1 MAATNTTDVE
11 TTDVEEDQQMHFKK
25 FMIFIIWPHLRF
37 ILILIM
43 DCSW

>member
-11 TTDVEEDQQMHFKK
+11 TTDVEDQKMHFKK